1 MVKIL
6 AILILVCSILSHQAD
21 ASEPLR
27 VGIHSDNRTLEFLTS
42 NKEPAGILVDLWLE
56 WAQQSGT
63 ELEFVAVDQAN
74 STTLLREG
82 KIDLLANAPA
92 GEDFDYSPAYL
103 RFDYTLFTLRN
114 VRPETPEDFPARTG
128 LLADDIPYI
137 DPVKLSN
144 LHIRQYSDY
153 IELLKAL
160 EDGDINYLLAN
171 TSQLIMAINNTS
183 LMKLHFPQKSYYER
197 PIRAAVRKNQPEL
210 LEKVT
215 TGLAAIDPARQAR
228 IINKWM
234 PSTFGY
240 RVFWPLIG
248 FAFFIVLATILLTT
262 VWVMNQRLKQQVWLA
277 TRELTDQ
284 ANTDPLTRLIN
295 QRHFMNILSELLDQP
310 RQDSRLGILLYLDLD
325 NFKPVNDLLGHE
337 SGDIVLQVIAGRLR
351 NMLRGQDYVARLGGD
366 EFALLL
372 IDDSSDELDPET
384 VARRVEE
391 HVATPIMVQNQKIQ
405 VRCSIGITELIAGDQ
420 PQEVLNRAD
429 KAMYSVKLARRRD
442 LEPALDLNQ
451 SE

>member
-6 AILILVCSILSHQAD
+6 VVLILISSILSHQAI
-21 ASEPLR
+21 ATEPLR

-42 NKEPAGILVDLWLE
+42 KQEPAGILVDLWLE
-56 WAQQSGT
+56 WALKSGT
-63 ELEFVAVDQAN
+63 ELEFVAIDQAN
-74 STTLLREG
+74 GTTLLREG

-103 RFDYTLFTLRN
+103 RFDYTLFTMRN
-114 VRPETPEDFPARTG
+114 VRPETPDDFPARTG
-128 LLADDIPYI
+128 LHADDIPYI
-137 DPVKLSN
+137 DPVKLNN
-144 LHIRQYSDY
+144 LQIRQYSDY

-160 EDGDINYLLAN
+160 EDGNINYLLAN
-171 TSQLIMAINNTS
+171 TSQLIMAINNTR

-197 PIRAAVRKNQPEL
+197 QIRAAVRKNQPEL
-210 LEKVT
+210 LEKIT

-234 PSTFGY
+234 PSTVGY
-240 RVFWPLIG
+240 RIFWPFIG
-248 FAFFIVLATILLTT
+248 FSFFIALATILLTT

-295 QRHFMNILSELLDQP
+295 RRHFMNFLKELLDQP
-310 RQDSRLGILLYLDLD
+310 KHENRLGILLYLDLD
-325 NFKPVNDLLGHE
+325 NFKPVNDRLGHDA
-337 SGDIVLQVIAGRLR
+337 GDIVLQVIAERLR
-351 NMLRGQDYVARLGGD
+351 NMLRDQDYVARLGGD

-372 IDDSSDELDPET
+372 IDDSSNNLDAET
-384 VARRVEE
+384 VARRIEE
-391 HVATPIMVQNQKIQ
+391 NIAAPIVVKNQRIQ
-405 VRCSIGITELIAGDQ
+405 LRCSIGSTDLKAGDQ

-429 KAMYSVKLARRRD
+429 KAMYSVKAVRRHNTT
-442 LEPALDLNQ
+442 AA
-451 SE
+451 